1 MGYRRPEQR
10 AASIDRYRTRIR
22 RQYRKDVSRG
32 RRVRLGEQEHVV
44 NLVVIFTIAGY
55 NPTQIAQTLGI
66 TRGKVK
72 FYLDQPETVEL
83 MDRILTGLTAA
94 ARSLLESYSI
104 EAVQTI
110 ADVMRS
116 SDDDKMILQAASEIL
131 DRSGLPKAS
140 RTEKKVHQTREEL
153 TTITD
158 DGIVD
163 QLREASPELQEK
175 AAVLVEQLEGLLA
188 QAAGETEEVDEPT
201 DD

>member
-10 AASIDRYRTRIR
+10 AASIDRHRTRIR